1 MLHTNAIS
9 YTNKFSKIRK
19 NIRLCKFKNK
29 DTRILLDKIV
39 LSLPAISLQDLFQF
53 LLYFPFFIWS
63 NLDFLITGWP
73 VTLFKN
79 TQNEKKNLGF
89 SNYLQKIWKL
99 YKCNFF
105 SRMIKLYK
113 HASKPWN
120 RLIVWTVAAV
130 VWC

>member
-9 YTNKFSKIRK
+9 FTNKFSKIRK

-79 TQNEKKNLGF
+79 AQNEKKNLGF
-89 SNYLQKIWKL
+89 SNYLQKI
-99 YKCNFF
+99 
-105 SRMIKLYK
+105 
-113 HASKPWN
+113 
-120 RLIVWTVAAV
+120 
-130 VWC
+130 

>member
-1 MLHTNAIS
+1 MPFLLPINSAKSEKIS
-9 YTNKFSKIRK
+9 GCANS
-19 NIRLCKFKNK
+19 
-29 DTRILLDKIV
+29 RIKTLESYWTKLY
-39 LSLPAISLQDLFQF
+39 SHYRPAIFLQDLFQF
-53 LLYFPFFIWS
+53 LLCFPFFIWS

-79 TQNEKKNLGF
+79 TQNEKKKNLGF

-105 SRMIKLYK
+105 SLMIKLYK